1 MKIAL
6 LNITF
11 LICSQMFCQVKDS
24 IREISFSINEEE
36 ININRLSEQDTIYLF
51 FNHKKHQVFGVSLK
65 RKEKPLAYNYIYY
78 LKKESILDSYNNL
91 IISIRVDSIFNSDR
105 KKATF
110 KLIDKKFIRKN
121 KKHVYTIKEMRKIG
135 AKKFLDKIGYATVY
149 LIDTKIKE
157 NCKYNAREVKI
168 YYPPEL

>member
-1 MKIAL
+1 MRKIFLYLGIL
-6 LNITF
+6 LSIPLF
-11 LICSQMFCQVKDS
+11 SQVKDS

-65 RKEKPLAYNYIYY
+65 RKEKPLVYNYIYY

-91 IISIRVDSIFNSDR
+91 IISIRVDSILNSDR
-105 KKATF
+105 KKASF

-135 AKKFLDKIGYATVY
+135 AKKFLDEIGYATVY